1 MFVGIVGWMG
11 DPVKSVCIAS
21 HAREDSYFKRG
32 VANNVGK
39 SRPSYGNHI
48 ELQRAQAVMIQS
60 GPVERLLKA
69 NASRVNLSFALLVR
83 FSFWIHTSSA
93 RYLNS

>member
-1 MFVGIVGWMG
+1 MN
-11 DPVKSVCIAS
+11 
-21 HAREDSYFKRG
+21 ARADSYFKRG

-39 SRPSYGNHI
+39 SRQSYGNHI

>member
-1 MFVGIVGWMG
+1 MN
-11 DPVKSVCIAS
+11 
-21 HAREDSYFKRG
+21 ARADSYFKRG

-60 GPVERLLKA
+60 GPIERLLKA
-69 NASRVNLSFALLVR
+69 NASSPRVNLSFALLVR

>member
-1 MFVGIVGWMG
+1 
-11 DPVKSVCIAS
+11 
-21 HAREDSYFKRG
+21 
-32 VANNVGK
+32 
-39 SRPSYGNHI
+39 
-48 ELQRAQAVMIQS
+48 MIQS
-60 GPVERLLKA
+60 GSVERLLKA